1 MLGPYSVT
9 PASPPA
15 SAASTQRRGL
25 VAGEGRDQDGVG
37 QPVQGGVG
45 VAGLHPFTA
54 PATRPPTRRRRTIMK
69 KISTGIVYRVEAA
82 MIGPHCAPPRPK
94 KYVT

>member
-1 MLGPYSVT
+1 MT
-9 PASPPA
+9 
-15 SAASTQRRGL
+15 
-25 VAGEGRDQDGVG
+25 GERRDQDGVG
-37 QPVQGGVG
+37 QPGQGRVG
-45 VAGLHPFTA
+45 VASPHPFTA

-69 KISTGIVYRVEAA
+69 KISTGMVYSVDAA